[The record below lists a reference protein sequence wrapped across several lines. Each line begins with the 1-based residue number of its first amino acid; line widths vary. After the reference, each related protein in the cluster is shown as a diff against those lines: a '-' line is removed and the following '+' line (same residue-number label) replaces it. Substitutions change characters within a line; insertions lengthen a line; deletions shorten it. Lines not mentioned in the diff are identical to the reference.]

1 MHRRRL
7 AKIVA
12 TVGPA
17 SASSAMLRRL
27 AEAGVDCFRLNFSH
41 GAHERHGEVVER
53 LRAIERELNQPIAI
67 LADLQGPKIRLGD
80 IEGGE
85 LAVRYGD
92 ELRLEASDAPTTA
105 GVLRL
110 PHPEIIAAARPGDA
124 ILIDD
129 GKLRLTIT
137 DAQADHLTAHVDVGG
152 ALKPRK
158 GATLIG
164 AALPISALTEKDAI
178 DLAFALSVGV
188 DWVALSFVQRVEDLT
203 EVRARIDGRAGLV
216 AKIEKPSAI
225 ADMEAIVAA
234 SDAIM
239 VARGDLGV
247 ELPAERVPIEQR
259 RLIRV
264 ARTLGKPV
272 IVATHMLESM
282 VEAAAPT
289 RAEASDV
296 ASAIYQ
302 GADAVMLSAESAVG
316 RHPESAAAIMDRI
329 IGAVEDDPEHW
340 AALWRPAIADPPQT
354 ADAVSLAAREIAQVL
369 GCAGVVAYTRTG
381 ATAQRVSRERP
392 PCPILVLT
400 PDIRAARRLALVW
413 GVEAAVA
420 PDITTFDE
428 MVGHAEAHA
437 MTEGLPIDARIV
449 IIAGAPFGEPGKTNT
464 IKISR
469 LAGFS

>member
-1 MHRRRL
+1 MRRNRL

-12 TVGPA
+12 TIGPA
-17 SASSAMLRRL
+17 SASTAMLRRL
-27 AEAGVDCFRLNFSH
+27 SQAGVDCFRVNFSH
-41 GAHERHGEVVER
+41 GAHADHGEVISR
-53 LRAIERELNQPIAI
+53 LRGVEAETGRPIAI

-80 IEGGE
+80 VAGGE
-85 LAVRYGD
+85 MSVRYGD
-92 ELRLEASDAPTTA
+92 RLVIESSTGPCEE
-105 GVLRL
+105 GILRL
-110 PHPEIIAAARPGDA
+110 PHPEMIAAGAPGA
-124 ILIDD
+124 SILIDD
-129 GKLRLTIT
+129 GKIRLTIEE
-137 DAQADHLTAHVDVGG
+137 AHSDGLIARVDVGG
-152 ALKPRK
+152 AIKPRK

-164 AALPISALTEKDAI
+164 AALPISALTDKDRA
-178 DLAFALSVGV
+178 DLAFALDAGV
-188 DWVALSFVQRVEDLT
+188 DWAALSFVQRVADLD
-203 EVRARIDGRAGLV
+203 EARALIGGRAGLV

-225 ADMEAIVAA
+225 DDMAAIVAA

-282 VEAAAPT
+282 IEAASPT

-316 RHPESAAAIMDRI
+316 RHPESAVAIMDRI
-329 IGAVEDDPEHW
+329 IAAVEGDPEHW
-340 AALWRPAIADPPQT
+340 RGLDRPPVSAPPAT
-354 ADAVSLAAREIAQVL
+354 ADAVSFAARDIADVL
-369 GCAGVVAYTRTG
+369 GCAAIVAYTRTG
-381 ATAQRVSRERP
+381 ATALRVARERP
-392 PCPILVLT
+392 PCPILVMT
-400 PDIRAARRLALVW
+400 PDRAAARRLALVW
-413 GVEAAVA
+413 GAAGHVG
-420 PDITTFDE
+420 PDIMAFDE
-428 MVGHAEAHA
+428 MVARAEDHAKA
-437 MTEGLPIDARIV
+437 EGLGADQRIV

-469 LAGFS
+469 LAG

>member
-1 MHRRRL
+1 MRRNRL

-12 TVGPA
+12 TIGPA
-17 SASSAMLRRL
+17 SASTAMLRRL
-27 AEAGVDCFRLNFSH
+27 SQTGVDCFRVNFSH
-41 GAHERHGEVVER
+41 GTHADHGEVIAR
-53 LRAIERELNQPIAI
+53 LRNVEAETGRPIAI

-80 IEGGE
+80 VAGGE
-85 LAVRYGD
+85 MSVRYGD
-92 ELRLEASDAPTTA
+92 RLIIEAGLGACEE

-110 PHPEIIAAARPGDA
+110 PHPEMIAAGAPGGA

-129 GKLRLTIT
+129 GKIRLAIEE
-137 DAQADHLTAHVDVGG
+137 AHANRLVARVDVGG
-152 ALKPRK
+152 AIKPRK

-164 AALPISALTEKDAI
+164 AALPISALTDKDRA
-178 DLAFALSVGV
+178 DLAFALDAGV
-188 DWVALSFVQRVEDLT
+188 DWAALSFVQRVADL
-203 EVRARIDGRAGLV
+203 EEARALIGGRTGLV

-225 ADMEAIVAA
+225 QDMAAIVAA

-282 VEAAAPT
+282 IEAASPT

-316 RHPESAAAIMDRI
+316 RHPESAVAIMDRI
-329 IGAVEDDPEHW
+329 IAAVEGDPEHW
-340 AALWRPAIADPPQT
+340 RGLDRPPVPAPPAT
-354 ADAVSLAAREIAQVL
+354 ADAVSLAAREIADVL
-369 GCAGVVAYTRTG
+369 GCAAIVAYTRTG
-381 ATAQRVSRERP
+381 ATALRVARERP
-392 PCPILVLT
+392 PCPVLVMT
-400 PDIRAARRLALVW
+400 PEAGAARRLALVW
-413 GVEAAVA
+413 GAQAHVG
-420 PDITTFDE
+420 PDIMAFDE
-428 MVGHAEAHA
+428 MVARAEAHA
-437 MTEGLPIDARIV
+437 KAEGLGADQRIV
-449 IIAGAPFGEPGKTNT
+449 IIAGAPFGQPGKTNT

-469 LAGFS
+469 LAR